1 MDNTRSLSTEILTFI
16 VRLLGLVMLII
27 GLYVG
32 IKVILEAWHL
42 YEQPQRIE
50 RFATAI
56 EQGSHIDSLLASL
69 ATPDT
74 PPNSSL
80 NQVEDSLQNSD
91 NINSPAAEQTKP
103 DIRMTYFLAWAV
115 VILLLMVIGGLASS
129 AIRTGGQLALY
140 DLQVKQ
146 FAQQLLKEA
155 RKENS

>member
-1 MDNTRSLSTEILTFI
+1 MDNTHSISTEILTFI
-16 VRLLGLVMLII
+16 VRVLGLVMLLV

-69 ATPDT
+69 A
-74 PPNSSL
+74 
-80 NQVEDSLQNSD
+80 
-91 NINSPAAEQTKP
+91 SPAANPAPQETDIDQQDITPKTVSPEHAKP
-103 DIRMTYFLAWAV
+103 DIRMTYFLAWGI

-129 AIRTGGQLALY
+129 AIKTGGQLALY
-140 DLQVKQ
+140 DLQVKR
-146 FAQQLLKEA
+146 FAQQLIDEA
-155 RKENS
+155 RKDHS

>member
-1 MDNTRSLSTEILTFI
+1 MDNSHSIYTEILTFI
-16 VRLLGLVMLII
+16 VRVLGLVMLLV
-27 GLYVG
+27 GLYIG

-69 ATPDT
+69 AEPAPKPTSNETEVGPQDIAT
-74 PPNSSL
+74 TSM
-80 NQVEDSLQNSD
+80 
-91 NINSPAAEQTKP
+91 SPEPTKP

-129 AIRTGGQLALY
+129 AIKTGGQLALY
-140 DLQVKQ
+140 DLQVKR
-146 FAQQLLKEA
+146 FAQQLIKEA
-155 RKENS
+155 RKDQS